1 MARVFLSY
9 RRDDTAAYA
18 GRLYDR
24 LVAHFGANQVFI
36 DIDQVEPGEDFVEVI
51 NQKVSETR
59 ALAVLI
65 GRHWLDAA
73 DVEGKRRLDDPEDF
87 VRLEVRAALER
98 GLKVIPVLLGGAA
111 MPRAQ
116 QLPEVLAPLSRRNAI
131 EISDTRFHH
140 DVDRL
145 IEALEKQAA
154 APAPVATR
162 PGDSV
167 QERIPSPRE
176 TPQQTVLGPPQS
188 SQSTKTAIH
197 ASPPLSAE
205 RPVGPDVVQ
214 QAEIQ
219 REGEQV
225 TGSGAEQSTR
235 RRLLMIAASIGA
247 VLIVALGSGPVR
259 HQVAAWFGPSLD
271 DRARELDAWVEAF
284 KKENPAATEADLDYA
299 YGELYRLG
307 EYRGLSRGR
316 DWVLATSAYAD
327 AAREGHIGAHI
338 QLANLFREGTGY
350 SKREDADLAKYYL
363 DLAKNGDKK
372 GELLLALAYE
382 VGLGVAQSHAEAM
395 RWDTGAAERGIV
407 YSAYRVAEMYRLGL
421 GVEQDARKAIPWYQ
435 KAAAQ
440 GYNEA
445 ETRLKEL
452 GQPTATTKPAPAA
465 E

>member
-1 MARVFLSY
+1 
-9 RRDDTAAYA
+9 
-18 GRLYDR
+18 
-24 LVAHFGANQVFI
+24 
-36 DIDQVEPGEDFVEVI
+36 
-51 NQKVSETR
+51 
-59 ALAVLI
+59 
-65 GRHWLDAA
+65 
-73 DVEGKRRLDDPEDF
+73 
-87 VRLEVRAALER
+87 
-98 GLKVIPVLLGGAA
+98 

-205 RPVGPDVVQ
+205 RPVAPDVVE

-225 TGSGAEQSTR
+225 TGSGAEQFTR

-259 HQVAAWFGPSLD
+259 HQFAAWFGPSLD

-284 KKENPAATEADLDYA
+284 KKENPAATKADLDFA

-316 DWVLATSAYAD
+316 DWLLATSAYAD

-338 QLANLFREGTGY
+338 QLANLFREGTGVFQAGGRR
-350 SKREDADLAKYYL
+350 SGEVLPGPCQKWRQERRTIACPRVQSRTGRCPEPCRGDAVGHGCCRA
-363 DLAKNGDKK
+363 GDR
-372 GELLLALAYE
+372 LF
-382 VGLGVAQSHAEAM
+382 
-395 RWDTGAAERGIV
+395 GISRSRDV
-407 YSAYRVAEMYRLGL
+407 SPGFGR
-421 GVEQDARKAIPWYQ
+421 
-435 KAAAQ
+435 
-440 GYNEA
+440 
-445 ETRLKEL
+445 
-452 GQPTATTKPAPAA
+452 
-465 E
+465 